1 MSYNNGKRYN
11 GGYNRNYNGNR
22 NNNGYRYN
30 GNGYNKRYD
39 NRPANDYVNSDR
51 QYSDVLDFTQ
61 NRKKPI
67 LIVDMNGNR
76 YEISG
81 NFTSEF
87 LAAMSRVANKYLEYQ
102 KVLKSKNPDPA
113 IFGELFDLMKD
124 WCLMLINMN
133 TSGETYTMANIN
145 AGFNDYEVLVAVFAF
160 INDRI
165 KTTNIKLDNDQNG

>member
-39 NRPANDYVNSDR
+39 NRPANVYVDSDR
-51 QYSDVLDFTQ
+51 QYSDVLDVTK
-61 NRKKPI
+61 NRKNPI

-113 IFGELFDLMKD
+113 IYGELFDLMKD

-145 AGFNDYEVLVAVFAF
+145 AGFNDYDVLVAVFAF

>member
-87 LAAMSRVANKYLEYQ
+87 LAAMSRVANKYKEYQ

-165 KTTNIKLDNDQNG
+165 KTANIKLDNDQNG